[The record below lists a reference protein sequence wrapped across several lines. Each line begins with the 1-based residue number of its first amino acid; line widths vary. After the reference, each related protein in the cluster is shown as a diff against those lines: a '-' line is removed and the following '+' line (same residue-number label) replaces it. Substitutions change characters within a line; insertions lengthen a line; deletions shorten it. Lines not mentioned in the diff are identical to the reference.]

1 MRLVHTMD
9 IGAPA
14 DFVFARLTD
23 FDTLSRQAMRKG
35 AQVERLDQ
43 HEGTGV
49 GTSWTARFNY
59 RGRDREMASVVTEFD
74 RPSGFAITSQVG
86 GIDSVMVVDLVPLSP
101 GQTRVAMAVEMAAT
115 TMTARLLLQSLKLAR
130 TTLSKRLADRMT
142 RFGKDVE
149 TAYDATL
156 SG

>member
-14 DFVFARLTD
+14 DFVFAQITD
-23 FDTLSRQAMRKG
+23 FDGLSRQAMRKG

-43 HEGTGV
+43 PGPVDV
-49 GTSWTARFNY
+49 GMTWKARFNY
-59 RGRDREMASVVTEFD
+59 RGRDREMTSVVTEFD
-74 RPSGFAITSQVG
+74 RPAGFVVTSQVG
-86 GIDSVMVVDLVPLSP
+86 GIDSVLVVELVALSP

-130 TTLSKRLADRMT
+130 ATLAQRLADRMT

-149 TAYDATL
+149 TTYGTAR